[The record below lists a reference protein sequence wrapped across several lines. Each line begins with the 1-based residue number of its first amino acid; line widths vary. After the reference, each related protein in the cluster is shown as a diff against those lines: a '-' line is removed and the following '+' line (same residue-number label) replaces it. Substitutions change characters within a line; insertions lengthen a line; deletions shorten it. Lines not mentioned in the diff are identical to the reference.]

1 MEFQELRERID
12 EIDSEL
18 TRLFE
23 ERMDVVSSIAA
34 YKKEHNL
41 PIFDPQRERQ
51 KLSRLAF
58 CRPAGSGAVCPGPVR
73 RHL

>member
-1 MEFQELRERID
+1 MEFLERGYRID

-51 KLSRLAF
+51 KHAF
-58 CRPAGSGAVCPGPVR
+58 PSDCTLLGCQ
-73 RHL
+73 

>member
-1 MEFQELRERID
+1 MEFQELRKRID

-34 YKKEHNL
+34 Y
-41 PIFDPQRERQ
+41 
-51 KLSRLAF
+51 
-58 CRPAGSGAVCPGPVR
+58 
-73 RHL
+73 